1 LEQPRSHIPL
11 GKRKKTTM
19 TTEISALQKA
29 RAAYKP
35 KLPKALRQG
44 NIAVELGAPTE
55 PVTDQAEIK
64 SLFPNTYGQP
74 EAKIVESTSGGLAT
88 GPLKVGVVLSGGQA
102 PGGHNVIAG
111 LFDALKAANP
121 ESRLF
126 GFLKGPG
133 GVIKGKYKELTAEII
148 DPYRNTGGFDMIM
161 SGRDKIEKPEEL
173 EACKKNFE
181 EMDLDGLVIIGGDDS
196 NTNAAVL
203 AEYLRAQGSK
213 TCIIGVPKTIDGD
226 MKNAQIET
234 SFGFDTACK
243 LYSELIGNICRD
255 AMSAVKYWHFI
266 RLMGRAA
273 SHVTLECALQ
283 THPNIALIS
292 EEVQAKGTTLEEI
305 VAYITDVIIK
315 RAQAGKNYGILIVPE
330 GLPEFIPDIKT
341 MIDELSTILGEDE
354 EYILGLP
361 DHDER
366 VQYLS
371 NKLSDHSARVYTSL
385 PPDIQE
391 VLLRRDSHGNVPLSQ
406 VETERLLID
415 LVSDKIR
422 RMKKDGGLDAVKFS
436 PLSHFFGYEG
446 RCAAPSNFDADY
458 TYSLGYAAAQLVRA
472 GLTGYTVNVQNLTKP
487 ADEWV
492 AGGTPV
498 TMMLNMEM
506 RKGRAVPVIKK
517 ALVDLNGAPFAYF
530 AANREAWALGDEY
543 VFPGPIQYFGPS
555 EVCDA
560 PTKTLMLEKGEG
572 GSSCCC
578 CCCGS

>member
-1 LEQPRSHIPL
+1 
-11 GKRKKTTM
+11 M

-29 RAAYKP
+29 RSTYKP

-44 NIAVELGAPTE
+44 KIAVELGAPTE
-55 PVTDQAEIK
+55 PTTDREEIK
-64 SLFPNTYGQP
+64 KLFPNTYGQP
-74 EAKIVESTSGGLAT
+74 EAKIVESTSGSLTT

-173 EACKKNFE
+173 EACKKNLE
-181 EMDLDGLVIIGGDDS
+181 EMGLDGLVIIGGDDS

-203 AEYLRAQGSK
+203 AEYLRANGSK

-292 EEVQAKGTTLEEI
+292 EEVQARGITLEEI
-305 VAYITDVIIK
+305 VDYITDIVIK

-354 EYILGLP
+354 DYILGLP

-371 NKLSDHSARVYTSL
+371 NKLSDHSARVYNSL
-385 PPDIQE
+385 PTDIQE

-422 RMKKDGGLDAVKFS
+422 RMKKDGGLDNVKFS

-517 ALVDLNGAPFAYF
+517 ALVDLGGAPFAYF

-560 PTKTLMLEKGEG
+560 PTKTLALEKGAGEG
-572 GSSCCC
+572 SCC